1 MEVMLTRLTALVLVV
16 PYQFFLFVDATKVKW
31 TAASDN
37 SNDPAA
43 TAPRSQKYWDT
54 HGIKRPDY
62 AKTDAELAL
71 ERGDPITS
79 FSMIWVLLV
88 VAAVSWVVYQQYQ
101 KRSGERLDGSSGLF
115 KRHLTPEE
123 ARNARLARFD
133 EAMKA
138 D

>member
-1 MEVMLTRLTALVLVV
+1 M
-16 PYQFFLFVDATKVKW
+16 QVKW
-31 TAASDN
+31 TAASAN

-43 TAPRSQKYWDT
+43 TAPRSQQYWDK

-62 AKTDAELAL
+62 AKTDAELAM
-71 ERGDPITS
+71 ERGDSTTS
-79 FSMIWVLLV
+79 FSMIWVFLV
-88 VAAVSWVVYQQYQ
+88 VAAVVWVLHQQYQ
-101 KRSGERLDGSSGLF
+101 TRGGERLDGSRGLF
-115 KRHLTPEE
+115 KTRYLTPEE

>member
-1 MEVMLTRLTALVLVV
+1 MRLTTLLFVI
-16 PYQFFLFVDATKVKW
+16 PYQFLLFADATQVKW
-31 TAASDN
+31 TAASGN

-62 AKTDAELAL
+62 AKTDAELAM
-71 ERGDPITS
+71 ERGDSITS
-79 FSMIWVLLV
+79 FSMMWVLLV
-88 VAAVSWVVYQQYQ
+88 VAILAWVMYQRYHT
-101 KRSGERLDGSSGLF
+101 RGGDRLDGSGGLF
-115 KRHLTPEE
+115 KTRYLSPEE